1 MENVT
6 FVYAL
11 ATEQERQTEALK
23 NQQQNQ
29 LEKYRHVIQR
39 QKEKETAFLSFKKVE
54 FLSRQETKLNVLRPS
69 SARARMDDKLPEVT
83 RKGREIALKRGLL
96 ATGNEFMNVLPLYR
110 QKTHIGTGFVSS
122 WRSGISSN
130 PSVMQRKPLTIQGGN
145 RHQARIIVNQK
156 RRNGN
161 YHHGETTATS
171 RSVTQKIPGVGVDHG
186 SLGKIKT
193 NSPKHDGVRHVATG
207 LQSWKFSDDCSNQEK
222 DENNKQ
228 RSNKGQKLQTVDTT
242 VKMTTEGTETGCQVS
257 WAVVARL
264 IGLKMKFKRRQFHG
278 TFQAPELE
286 VLDPSLKS
294 ERKVEQGPSS
304 DPLKEVRGCRYLRIP
319 DMT

>member
-39 QKEKETAFLSFKKVE
+39 QKEKERAFLSFKRVE
-54 FLSRQETKLNVLRPS
+54 FLSRQETKLSVLRPS
-69 SARARMDDKLPEVT
+69 SARVRMDDKLPAIT

-110 QKTHIGTGFVSS
+110 QKTHVGTGFVSS

-130 PSVMQRKPLTIQGGN
+130 PSVMQRKPLTLQG
-145 RHQARIIVNQK
+145 HQPRMIVNQK

-161 YHHGETTATS
+161 YHHGEKTAIS
-171 RSVTQKIPGVGVDHG
+171 SSVTKKIPGVGVDHG
-186 SLGKIKT
+186 SLGKFKI
-193 NSPKHDGVRHVATG
+193 NSPSKHDGVRHVATG
-207 LQSWKFSDDCSNQEK
+207 LQFSDDCSNQEK
-222 DENNKQ
+222 DENKTQ
-228 RSNKGQKLQTVDTT
+228 RSNKGQKLQSVDTT
-242 VKMTTEGTETGCQVS
+242 VKMATEGTERGCQVS

-286 VLDPSLKS
+286 VLDPSLKT
-294 ERKVEQGPSS
+294 ERKVDQGPSS
-304 DPLKEVRGCRYLRIP
+304 DPLKVVRGCRYLRMP

>member
-39 QKEKETAFLSFKKVE
+39 QKEKERAFLSFKKVE

-69 SARARMDDKLPEVT
+69 SARTRMDDKLPEVT
-83 RKGREIALKRGLL
+83 RRGREIALKRGLL
-96 ATGNEFMNVLPLYR
+96 ATGNEFMNVLPFYR

-130 PSVMQRKPLTIQGGN
+130 PSVMQRKPLTLQG
-145 RHQARIIVNQK
+145 HQPRMIVNQK

-161 YHHGETTATS
+161 YNHGEKTAIS
-171 RSVTQKIPGVGVDHG
+171 SSVTKKIPGVGVDHG
-186 SLGKIKT
+186 SLGKFKI
-193 NSPKHDGVRHVATG
+193 NSPSKHDGVRHVATG
-207 LQSWKFSDDCSNQEK
+207 LQFSDDCSNQEK
-222 DENNKQ
+222 DENNTQ
-228 RSNKGQKLQTVDTT
+228 RSNKGQKLQSVDTT
-242 VKMTTEGTETGCQVS
+242 VKMATEGTERGCQVS

-304 DPLKEVRGCRYLRIP
+304 DPLKGVRGCRYLRMP

>member
-39 QKEKETAFLSFKKVE
+39 QKEKERAFLSFKKVE

-69 SARARMDDKLPEVT
+69 SARTRMDDKLPEVT

-96 ATGNEFMNVLPLYR
+96 ATGNEFMNVLPFYR

-130 PSVMQRKPLTIQGGN
+130 PSVMQRKPLTLQG
-145 RHQARIIVNQK
+145 HQPRMIVNQK

-161 YHHGETTATS
+161 YHHGEKTAIS
-171 RSVTQKIPGVGVDHG
+171 SSVTKKIPGVGVDHG
-186 SLGKIKT
+186 SLGKFKI
-193 NSPKHDGVRHVATG
+193 NSPSKHDGVRHVATG
-207 LQSWKFSDDCSNQEK
+207 LQFSDDCSNQEK
-222 DENNKQ
+222 DENNTQ
-228 RSNKGQKLQTVDTT
+228 RSNKGQKLQSVDTT
-242 VKMTTEGTETGCQVS
+242 VKMATEGTERGCQVS

-286 VLDPSLKS
+286 VLDPSLKT
-294 ERKVEQGPSS
+294 ERKVDQGPSS
-304 DPLKEVRGCRYLRIP
+304 DLLKVVRGCRYLRIP

>member
-1 MENVT
+1 
-6 FVYAL
+6 
-11 ATEQERQTEALK
+11 
-23 NQQQNQ
+23 
-29 LEKYRHVIQR
+29 
-39 QKEKETAFLSFKKVE
+39 
-54 FLSRQETKLNVLRPS
+54 
-69 SARARMDDKLPEVT
+69 MDDKLPEIT

-130 PSVMQRKPLTIQGGN
+130 PSVMQRKPLTLQ
-145 RHQARIIVNQK
+145 RHQPRMIANQK

-161 YHHGETTATS
+161 CHHGEKTAIS
-171 RSVTQKIPGVGVDHG
+171 SSVTKKIPGVGVDHG
-186 SLGKIKT
+186 LLGKFKI
-193 NSPKHDGVRHVATG
+193 NSPKHDGVRHEATG
-207 LQSWKFSDDCSNQEK
+207 LQSWKFSDNCSNHEK
-222 DENNKQ
+222 DENNTQ
-228 RSNKGQKLQTVDTT
+228 RSNKGQKLQSVDTM
-242 VKMTTEGTETGCQVS
+242 VKMATEGTERGCQVS

-304 DPLKEVRGCRYLRIP
+304 DPLKGVRGCRYLRMP

>member
-39 QKEKETAFLSFKKVE
+39 QKEKERAFLSFKKVE
-54 FLSRQETKLNVLRPS
+54 FLSRQQTKLNVLRPS
-69 SARARMDDKLPEVT
+69 SARTRMDDKLPEVT
-83 RKGREIALKRGLL
+83 KKGREIALKRGLL
-96 ATGNEFMNVLPLYR
+96 ATGNEFMNVLPFYR

-130 PSVMQRKPLTIQGGN
+130 PSVMQRKPLTLQG
-145 RHQARIIVNQK
+145 HQPRMIVNQK

-161 YHHGETTATS
+161 YHHGEKTAIS
-171 RSVTQKIPGVGVDHG
+171 SSVTKKIPGVGVDHG
-186 SLGKIKT
+186 SLGKFKI
-193 NSPKHDGVRHVATG
+193 NSPSKHDGVRHVATG
-207 LQSWKFSDDCSNQEK
+207 LQFSDDCSNQEK
-222 DENNKQ
+222 DENNTP
-228 RSNKGQKLQTVDTT
+228 RSNKGQKLLSVDTT
-242 VKMTTEGTETGCQVS
+242 VKMATEGTERGCQVN

-294 ERKVEQGPSS
+294 ERKVEQEPSS
-304 DPLKEVRGCRYLRIP
+304 DPLKGVRGCRYLRMP

>member
-39 QKEKETAFLSFKKVE
+39 QKEKERAFLSFKRVE
-54 FLSRQETKLNVLRPS
+54 FLSRQETKLSVLRPS
-69 SARARMDDKLPEVT
+69 SARVRMDDKLPEIT

-96 ATGNEFMNVLPLYR
+96 ATGNEFMNVLPLDR

-130 PSVMQRKPLTIQGGN
+130 PSVMQRKPLTLQ
-145 RHQARIIVNQK
+145 RHQPRMIANQK

-161 YHHGETTATS
+161 CHHGEKTAIS
-171 RSVTQKIPGVGVDHG
+171 SSVTKKIPGVGVDHG
-186 SLGKIKT
+186 LLGKFKI
-193 NSPKHDGVRHVATG
+193 NSPKHDGVRHEATG
-207 LQSWKFSDDCSNQEK
+207 LQSWKFSDNCSNHEK
-222 DENNKQ
+222 DENNTQ
-228 RSNKGQKLQTVDTT
+228 RSNKGQKLQSVDTT

-294 ERKVEQGPSS
+294 ERKVDQGPSS
-304 DPLKEVRGCRYLRIP
+304 DPLKGVRGCRYLRMP

>member
-39 QKEKETAFLSFKKVE
+39 QKEKERAFLSFKKVE
-54 FLSRQETKLNVLRPS
+54 FLSRQETKLNALRPS
-69 SARARMDDKLPEVT
+69 SARTRMDDKLPEIT
-83 RKGREIALKRGLL
+83 RKGREITLKRGLL

-110 QKTHIGTGFVSS
+110 QKTHIGAGFVSS

-130 PSVMQRKPLTIQGGN
+130 PSVMQRKPLTLQG
-145 RHQARIIVNQK
+145 HQPKMIVNQK

-161 YHHGETTATS
+161 YHHGEKTAIS
-171 RSVTQKIPGVGVDHG
+171 SSVTKKIPGVGVDHG
-186 SLGKIKT
+186 SLGKFKI
-193 NSPKHDGVRHVATG
+193 NSPSKHDGVRHVATG
-207 LQSWKFSDDCSNQEK
+207 LQFSDDCSNQEK
-222 DENNKQ
+222 DENNTQ
-228 RSNKGQKLQTVDTT
+228 RSNKGQKLQSVDTT
-242 VKMTTEGTETGCQVS
+242 VKMATEGTERGCQVS

-286 VLDPSLKS
+286 VLDPSLKT
-294 ERKVEQGPSS
+294 ERKVDQGPSS
-304 DPLKEVRGCRYLRIP
+304 DPLKVVRGCRYLRIP

>member
-39 QKEKETAFLSFKKVE
+39 QKEKERAFLSFKKVE

-69 SARARMDDKLPEVT
+69 SARTRMDDKLPEVT

-96 ATGNEFMNVLPLYR
+96 ATGNEFMNVLPFYR

-130 PSVMQRKPLTIQGGN
+130 PSVMQRKPLTLQG
-145 RHQARIIVNQK
+145 HQPRMIVNQK

-161 YHHGETTATS
+161 YHHGEKTAIS
-171 RSVTQKIPGVGVDHG
+171 SSVTKKIPGVGVDHG
-186 SLGKIKT
+186 SLGKFKI
-193 NSPKHDGVRHVATG
+193 NSPSKHDGVRHVATG
-207 LQSWKFSDDCSNQEK
+207 LQFSDDCSDQEK
-222 DENNKQ
+222 DENNTQ
-228 RSNKGQKLQTVDTT
+228 RSNKGQKLQSVDTT
-242 VKMTTEGTETGCQVS
+242 VKMATEGTERGCQVS

-286 VLDPSLKS
+286 VLDPSLKT
-294 ERKVEQGPSS
+294 ERKVDQGPSS
-304 DPLKEVRGCRYLRIP
+304 DPLKVVRGCRYLRMP

>member
-39 QKEKETAFLSFKKVE
+39 QKEKERAFLSFKKVE

-69 SARARMDDKLPEVT
+69 SARTRMDDKLPEVT

-96 ATGNEFMNVLPLYR
+96 ATGNEFMNVLPFYR

-122 WRSGISSN
+122 WRNGISSN
-130 PSVMQRKPLTIQGGN
+130 PSVMQRKPLTLQG
-145 RHQARIIVNQK
+145 HQPRMIVNQK

-161 YHHGETTATS
+161 YHHGEKTAIS
-171 RSVTQKIPGVGVDHG
+171 SSVTKKIPGVGVDHG
-186 SLGKIKT
+186 SLGKFKI
-193 NSPKHDGVRHVATG
+193 NSPSKHDGVRHVATG
-207 LQSWKFSDDCSNQEK
+207 LQFSDDCSDQEK
-222 DENNKQ
+222 DENNTQ
-228 RSNKGQKLQTVDTT
+228 RSNKGQKLQSVDTT
-242 VKMTTEGTETGCQVS
+242 VKMATEGTERGCQVS

-286 VLDPSLKS
+286 ELDPSLKS

-304 DPLKEVRGCRYLRIP
+304 DPLKGVRGCRYLRMP

>member
-39 QKEKETAFLSFKKVE
+39 QKEKERAFLSFKKVE

-69 SARARMDDKLPEVT
+69 SARTRMDDKLPEVT

-96 ATGNEFMNVLPLYR
+96 ATGNEFMNVLPFYR

-130 PSVMQRKPLTIQGGN
+130 PSVMQRKPLTLQG
-145 RHQARIIVNQK
+145 HQPRMIVNQK

-161 YHHGETTATS
+161 YHHGEKTATS
-171 RSVTQKIPGVGVDHG
+171 SSVTKKIPGVGVDHG
-186 SLGKIKT
+186 SLGKFKI
-193 NSPKHDGVRHVATG
+193 NSPSKHDGVRHVATG
-207 LQSWKFSDDCSNQEK
+207 LQFSDDCSDQEK
-222 DENNKQ
+222 DENNTQ
-228 RSNKGQKLQTVDTT
+228 RSNKGQKLQSVDTT
-242 VKMTTEGTETGCQVS
+242 VKMATEGTERGCQVS

-278 TFQAPELE
+278 TFQTPELE
-286 VLDPSLKS
+286 VLDPSLKT
-294 ERKVEQGPSS
+294 ERKVDQGPSS
-304 DPLKEVRGCRYLRIP
+304 DPLKVVRGCRYLRMP

>member
-39 QKEKETAFLSFKKVE
+39 QKEKERAFLSFKKVE

-69 SARARMDDKLPEVT
+69 SARTRMDDKLPEVT

-96 ATGNEFMNVLPLYR
+96 ATGNEFMNVLPFYR

-130 PSVMQRKPLTIQGGN
+130 PSVMQRKPLTLQG
-145 RHQARIIVNQK
+145 HQPRMIVNQK

-161 YHHGETTATS
+161 YHHGEKTAIS
-171 RSVTQKIPGVGVDHG
+171 SSVTKKIPGVGVDHG
-186 SLGKIKT
+186 SLGKFKI
-193 NSPKHDGVRHVATG
+193 NSPSKHDGVRHVATG
-207 LQSWKFSDDCSNQEK
+207 LQFSDDCSNQEK
-222 DENNKQ
+222 DESNTQ
-228 RSNKGQKLQTVDTT
+228 RSNKGQKLQSVDTT
-242 VKMTTEGTETGCQVS
+242 VKMATEGTERGCQVS

-286 VLDPSLKS
+286 VLDPSLKT
-294 ERKVEQGPSS
+294 ERKVDQGLSS
-304 DPLKEVRGCRYLRIP
+304 DPLKVVRGCRYLRIP

>member
-39 QKEKETAFLSFKKVE
+39 QKEKEGAFLSFKKVE
-54 FLSRQETKLNVLRPS
+54 FLSRQETKLNALRPS
-69 SARARMDDKLPEVT
+69 SARTRMDDKLPEIT
-83 RKGREIALKRGLL
+83 RKGREITLKRGLL

-110 QKTHIGTGFVSS
+110 QKTHIGAGFVSS

-130 PSVMQRKPLTIQGGN
+130 PSVMQRKPLTLQG
-145 RHQARIIVNQK
+145 HQPRMIVNQK

-161 YHHGETTATS
+161 YNHGEKTAIS
-171 RSVTQKIPGVGVDHG
+171 SSVTKKIPGVGVDHG
-186 SLGKIKT
+186 SLGKFKI
-193 NSPKHDGVRHVATG
+193 NSPSKHDGVRHVATG
-207 LQSWKFSDDCSNQEK
+207 LQFSDDCSNQEK
-222 DENNKQ
+222 DENNTQ
-228 RSNKGQKLQTVDTT
+228 RSNKGQKLQSVDTT
-242 VKMTTEGTETGCQVS
+242 VKMATEGTERGCQVN

-304 DPLKEVRGCRYLRIP
+304 DPLKGVRGCRYLRMP

>member
-39 QKEKETAFLSFKKVE
+39 QKEKERAFLSFKKVE

-69 SARARMDDKLPEVT
+69 SARTRMDDKLPEVT

-96 ATGNEFMNVLPLYR
+96 ATGNEFMNVLPFYR

-130 PSVMQRKPLTIQGGN
+130 SSVMQRKPLTLQG
-145 RHQARIIVNQK
+145 HQPRMIVNQK

-161 YHHGETTATS
+161 YHHGEKTAIS
-171 RSVTQKIPGVGVDHG
+171 SSVTKKIPGVGVDHG
-186 SLGKIKT
+186 SLGKFKI
-193 NSPKHDGVRHVATG
+193 NSPSKHDGVRHLATG
-207 LQSWKFSDDCSNQEK
+207 LQFSDDCSDQEK
-222 DENNKQ
+222 DENNTQ
-228 RSNKGQKLQTVDTT
+228 RSNKGQKLQSVDTT
-242 VKMTTEGTETGCQVS
+242 VKMATEGTERGCQVS

-294 ERKVEQGPSS
+294 ERNVEQGPSS
-304 DPLKEVRGCRYLRIP
+304 DPLKGVRGCRYLRMP

>member
-39 QKEKETAFLSFKKVE
+39 QKEKEGAFLSFKKVE

-69 SARARMDDKLPEVT
+69 SARTRMDDKLPEIT

-130 PSVMQRKPLTIQGGN
+130 PSVMQRKPLTLQG
-145 RHQARIIVNQK
+145 HQPRMIANQK

-161 YHHGETTATS
+161 YHHGEETAIS
-171 RSVTQKIPGVGVDHG
+171 SSVTQKVPGVGVDHG

-193 NSPKHDGVRHVATG
+193 NSPKHDGVRHEATG
-207 LQSWKFSDDCSNQEK
+207 SRSWKFSDDCSNQEK
-222 DENNKQ
+222 DENNTQ
-228 RSNKGQKLQTVDTT
+228 RSNKGQKLQSVDTT
-242 VKMTTEGTETGCQVS
+242 VKMATEGTERGCQVN

-278 TFQAPELE
+278 TFQACT
-286 VLDPSLKS
+286 
-294 ERKVEQGPSS
+294 R
-304 DPLKEVRGCRYLRIP
+304 VRGVRPIVKE
-319 DMT
+319 

>member
-39 QKEKETAFLSFKKVE
+39 QKEKERAFLSFKKVE

-69 SARARMDDKLPEVT
+69 SARTRMDDKLPEVT
-83 RKGREIALKRGLL
+83 RKGREIAFKRGLL
-96 ATGNEFMNVLPLYR
+96 ATGNEFMNVLPFYR

-130 PSVMQRKPLTIQGGN
+130 PSVMQRKPLTLQG
-145 RHQARIIVNQK
+145 HQPRMIVNQK

-161 YHHGETTATS
+161 YHHGEKTAIS
-171 RSVTQKIPGVGVDHG
+171 SSVTKKIPGVGVDHG
-186 SLGKIKT
+186 SLGKFKI
-193 NSPKHDGVRHVATG
+193 NSPSKHDGVRHVATG
-207 LQSWKFSDDCSNQEK
+207 LQFSDDCSNQEK
-222 DENNKQ
+222 DENNTQ
-228 RSNKGQKLQTVDTT
+228 RSNKGQKLQSVDTT
-242 VKMTTEGTETGCQVS
+242 VKMATEGTERGCQVS

-286 VLDPSLKS
+286 VLDPSLKT
-294 ERKVEQGPSS
+294 ERKVDQGPSS
-304 DPLKEVRGCRYLRIP
+304 DPLKVVRGCRYLRIP

>member
-39 QKEKETAFLSFKKVE
+39 QKKKERAFLSFKKVE

-83 RKGREIALKRGLL
+83 RKGRETALKRGLL

-110 QKTHIGTGFVSS
+110 QKTHIGSGFVSS
-122 WRSGISSN
+122 WQSGISSN

-145 RHQARIIVNQK
+145 RHQARMMVNQK

-161 YHHGETTATS
+161 CHHGEKTAIS
-171 RSVTQKIPGVGVDHG
+171 RSVTKKIPGVGVDHG
-186 SLGKIKT
+186 SLGKLKT
-193 NSPKHDGVRHVATG
+193 NSPKHDGVRHVASG

-222 DENNKQ
+222 DENNTQ
-228 RSNKGQKLQTVDTT
+228 RSNKGQKLQSVDTT
-242 VKMTTEGTETGCQVS
+242 VKMATEETEAGCQVS

-304 DPLKEVRGCRYLRIP
+304 VPLKGVRGCRYLRIP

>member
-39 QKEKETAFLSFKKVE
+39 QKEKEGAFLSFKKVE

-69 SARARMDDKLPEVT
+69 SARTRMDDKLPEVT
-83 RKGREIALKRGLL
+83 KKGREIALKRGLL
-96 ATGNEFMNVLPLYR
+96 ATGNEFMNVLPFYR

-130 PSVMQRKPLTIQGGN
+130 PSVMQRKPLTLQG
-145 RHQARIIVNQK
+145 HQPRMIVNQK

-161 YHHGETTATS
+161 YHHGEKTAIS
-171 RSVTQKIPGVGVDHG
+171 SSVTKKIPGVGVDHG
-186 SLGKIKT
+186 SLGKFKI
-193 NSPKHDGVRHVATG
+193 NSPSKHDGVRHVATG
-207 LQSWKFSDDCSNQEK
+207 LQFSDDCSNQEK
-222 DENNKQ
+222 DENNTP
-228 RSNKGQKLQTVDTT
+228 RSNKGQKLLSVDTT
-242 VKMTTEGTETGCQVS
+242 VKMATEGTERGCQVN

-304 DPLKEVRGCRYLRIP
+304 DPLKGVRGCRYLRMP

>member
-39 QKEKETAFLSFKKVE
+39 QKEKEEAFLSFKKVE
-54 FLSRQETKLNVLRPS
+54 FLSRQETKLNALRPS
-69 SARARMDDKLPEVT
+69 SARTRMDDKLPEIT
-83 RKGREIALKRGLL
+83 RKGREITLKRGLL

-110 QKTHIGTGFVSS
+110 QKTHIGAGFVSS

-130 PSVMQRKPLTIQGGN
+130 PSVMQRKPLTLQ
-145 RHQARIIVNQK
+145 RHQPRMIANQK

-161 YHHGETTATS
+161 CHHGEKTAIS
-171 RSVTQKIPGVGVDHG
+171 SSVTKKIPGVGVDHG
-186 SLGKIKT
+186 LLGKFKI
-193 NSPKHDGVRHVATG
+193 NSPKHDGVRPEATG
-207 LQSWKFSDDCSNQEK
+207 LQSWKFSDNCSNHEK
-222 DENNKQ
+222 DENNTQ
-228 RSNKGQKLQTVDTT
+228 RSNKGQKLQSVDTT
-242 VKMTTEGTETGCQVS
+242 VKMATEGTERGCQVS

-286 VLDPSLKS
+286 ELDPSLKS

-304 DPLKEVRGCRYLRIP
+304 DPLKGVRGCRYLRMP

>member
-39 QKEKETAFLSFKKVE
+39 QKEKEKAFLSFKKVE

-69 SARARMDDKLPEVT
+69 SARTRMDDKLPEVT
-83 RKGREIALKRGLL
+83 RKGREIAVKRGLL

-110 QKTHIGTGFVSS
+110 QKTHIGSGFVSS

-130 PSVMQRKPLTIQGGN
+130 PSVMQRKPLTLQG
-145 RHQARIIVNQK
+145 HQPRMIVNQK

-161 YHHGETTATS
+161 CHDGEKTAITS
-171 RSVTQKIPGVGVDHG
+171 SVTKKIPGVGVDHG
-186 SLGKIKT
+186 SLGKFKI
-193 NSPKHDGVRHVATG
+193 NSPKHDRVRHLATG

-228 RSNKGQKLQTVDTT
+228 RSNKGQKLQSVDTT
-242 VKMTTEGTETGCQVS
+242 VKMATDLTKAGCQVS

-264 IGLKMKFKRRQFHG
+264 IGLKMKFRRRQFHG

-294 ERKVEQGPSS
+294 QRKVEQGPSS
-304 DPLKEVRGCRYLRIP
+304 DPLKGVRGCRYLRMP

>member
-39 QKEKETAFLSFKKVE
+39 QKEKEGAFLSFKKVE
-54 FLSRQETKLNVLRPS
+54 FLSRQETKLNALRPS
-69 SARARMDDKLPEVT
+69 SARTRMDDKLPEIT
-83 RKGREIALKRGLL
+83 RKGREITLKRGLL

-110 QKTHIGTGFVSS
+110 QKTHIGAGFVSS

-130 PSVMQRKPLTIQGGN
+130 PSVMQRKPLTLQ
-145 RHQARIIVNQK
+145 RHQPRMIANQK

-161 YHHGETTATS
+161 CHHGEKTAIS
-171 RSVTQKIPGVGVDHG
+171 SSVTKKIPGVGVDHG
-186 SLGKIKT
+186 LLGKFKI
-193 NSPKHDGVRHVATG
+193 NSPKHDGVRHEATG
-207 LQSWKFSDDCSNQEK
+207 LQSWKFSDNCSNHEK
-222 DENNKQ
+222 DENNTQ
-228 RSNKGQKLQTVDTT
+228 RSNKGQKLQSVDTT
-242 VKMTTEGTETGCQVS
+242 VKMTTEGIERGCQVS

-304 DPLKEVRGCRYLRIP
+304 DPLKGVRGCRYLRMP

>member
-1 MENVT
+1 M
-6 FVYAL
+6 
-11 ATEQERQTEALK
+11 
-23 NQQQNQ
+23 
-29 LEKYRHVIQR
+29 
-39 QKEKETAFLSFKKVE
+39 
-54 FLSRQETKLNVLRPS
+54 RPS
-69 SARARMDDKLPEVT
+69 SARARIDDKLPEVKT
-83 RKGREIALKRGLL
+83 KGREIALKRGLL

-110 QKTHIGTGFVSS
+110 QKTHIGSGFVSS

-130 PSVMQRKPLTIQGGN
+130 PSVIQRKPLTIQGGN
-145 RHQARIIVNQK
+145 RHQARMIVNQK

-161 YHHGETTATS
+161 YHHGETTAIS
-171 RSVTQKIPGVGVDHG
+171 RSVTQKIPGVGFDHG
-186 SLGKIKT
+186 SLGKLKT
-193 NSPKHDGVRHVATG
+193 NSPKHDGVRHAATG
-207 LQSWKFSDDCSNQEK
+207 LQSWKFSDDCSNPEK

-228 RSNKGQKLQTVDTT
+228 RSNKGQKLQSVDTT
-242 VKMTTEGTETGCQVS
+242 VKMTTEGIERGCQVS

-304 DPLKEVRGCRYLRIP
+304 DPLKGVRGCRYLRMP

>member
-39 QKEKETAFLSFKKVE
+39 QKEKEGAFLSFKKVE
-54 FLSRQETKLNVLRPS
+54 FLSRQETKLNALRPS
-69 SARARMDDKLPEVT
+69 SARTRMDDKLPEIT
-83 RKGREIALKRGLL
+83 RKGREITLKRGLL
-96 ATGNEFMNVLPLYR
+96 ATGNEFMDVLPLYR
-110 QKTHIGTGFVSS
+110 QKTHIGAGFVSS

-130 PSVMQRKPLTIQGGN
+130 PSVMQRKPLTLQG
-145 RHQARIIVNQK
+145 HQPRMIVNQK

-161 YHHGETTATS
+161 YHHGEKTAIS
-171 RSVTQKIPGVGVDHG
+171 SSVTKKIPGVGVDHG
-186 SLGKIKT
+186 SLGKFKI
-193 NSPKHDGVRHVATG
+193 NSPSKHDGVRHVATG
-207 LQSWKFSDDCSNQEK
+207 LQFSDDCSNQEK
-222 DENNKQ
+222 DENNTQ
-228 RSNKGQKLQTVDTT
+228 RSNKGQKLQSVDTT
-242 VKMTTEGTETGCQVS
+242 VKMATEGTERGCQVN

-286 VLDPSLKS
+286 VLDPSLKT
-294 ERKVEQGPSS
+294 ERKVDQGPSS
-304 DPLKEVRGCRYLRIP
+304 DPLKVVRGCRYLRIP

>member
-39 QKEKETAFLSFKKVE
+39 QKEKEGAFLSFKKVE

-69 SARARMDDKLPEVT
+69 SARTRMDDKLPEIT
-83 RKGREIALKRGLL
+83 RKGREITLKRGLL

-110 QKTHIGTGFVSS
+110 QKTHIGAGFVSS

-130 PSVMQRKPLTIQGGN
+130 PSVMQRKPLTLQ
-145 RHQARIIVNQK
+145 RHQPRMIANQK

-161 YHHGETTATS
+161 CHHGEKTAIS
-171 RSVTQKIPGVGVDHG
+171 SSVTKKIPGVGVDHG
-186 SLGKIKT
+186 LLRKFKI
-193 NSPKHDGVRHVATG
+193 NSPKHDGVRHEATG
-207 LQSWKFSDDCSNQEK
+207 LQSWKFSDNCSNHEK
-222 DENNKQ
+222 DENNTQ
-228 RSNKGQKLQTVDTT
+228 RSNKGQKLQSVDTT
-242 VKMTTEGTETGCQVS
+242 VKMATEGTERGCQVN

-304 DPLKEVRGCRYLRIP
+304 DPLKGVRGCRYLRMP

>member
-39 QKEKETAFLSFKKVE
+39 QKEKEGAFLSFKKVE
-54 FLSRQETKLNVLRPS
+54 FRSRQETKLNALRPS
-69 SARARMDDKLPEVT
+69 SARTRMDDKLPEIT
-83 RKGREIALKRGLL
+83 RKGREITLKRGLL

-110 QKTHIGTGFVSS
+110 QKTHIGAGFVSS

-130 PSVMQRKPLTIQGGN
+130 PSVMQRKPLTLQ
-145 RHQARIIVNQK
+145 RHQPRMIANQK

-161 YHHGETTATS
+161 CHHGEKTAIS
-171 RSVTQKIPGVGVDHG
+171 SSVTKKIPGVGVDHG
-186 SLGKIKT
+186 LLGKFKI
-193 NSPKHDGVRHVATG
+193 NSPKHDGVRHEATG
-207 LQSWKFSDDCSNQEK
+207 LQSWKFSDNCSNHEK
-222 DENNKQ
+222 DENNTQ
-228 RSNKGQKLQTVDTT
+228 RSNKGQKLQSVDTT
-242 VKMTTEGTETGCQVS
+242 VKMATEGTERGCQVN

-278 TFQAPELE
+278 TFQAPELQ

-294 ERKVEQGPSS
+294 ERKVDQGPSS
-304 DPLKEVRGCRYLRIP
+304 DPLKGARGCRYLRIP

>member
-39 QKEKETAFLSFKKVE
+39 QKEKEEAFLSFKKVE

-69 SARARMDDKLPEVT
+69 SARTRMDDKLPEIT

-110 QKTHIGTGFVSS
+110 HKTHIGTGFVSS

-130 PSVMQRKPLTIQGGN
+130 PSVMQRKPLTLQ
-145 RHQARIIVNQK
+145 RHQPRMIANQK

-161 YHHGETTATS
+161 CHHGEKTAIS
-171 RSVTQKIPGVGVDHG
+171 SSVTKKIPGVGVDHG
-186 SLGKIKT
+186 LLGKFKI
-193 NSPKHDGVRHVATG
+193 NSPKHDGVRHEATG
-207 LQSWKFSDDCSNQEK
+207 LQSWKFSDNCSNHEK
-222 DENNKQ
+222 DENNTQ
-228 RSNKGQKLQTVDTT
+228 RSNKGQKLQSVDTT
-242 VKMTTEGTETGCQVS
+242 VKMATEGTERGCQVS

-286 VLDPSLKS
+286 ELDPSLKS

-304 DPLKEVRGCRYLRIP
+304 DPLKGVRGCRYLRMP

>member
-39 QKEKETAFLSFKKVE
+39 QKEKERAFLSFKKVE

-69 SARARMDDKLPEVT
+69 SARTRMDDKLPEVT

-96 ATGNEFMNVLPLYR
+96 ATGNEFMNVLPFYR

-130 PSVMQRKPLTIQGGN
+130 PSVMQRKPLTLQG
-145 RHQARIIVNQK
+145 HQPRMIVNQK

-161 YHHGETTATS
+161 YHHGEKTAIS
-171 RSVTQKIPGVGVDHG
+171 SSVTKKIPGVGVDHG
-186 SLGKIKT
+186 SLGKFKI
-193 NSPKHDGVRHVATG
+193 NSPSKHDGVRHVATG
-207 LQSWKFSDDCSNQEK
+207 LQFSDDCSNQEK
-222 DENNKQ
+222 DESNTQ
-228 RSNKGQKLQTVDTT
+228 RSNKGQKLQSVDTT
-242 VKMTTEGTETGCQVS
+242 VKMATEGTERGCQVS

-286 VLDPSLKS
+286 VLDPSLKT
-294 ERKVEQGPSS
+294 ERKVDQGPSS
-304 DPLKEVRGCRYLRIP
+304 DPLKVVRGCRYLRIP

>member
-39 QKEKETAFLSFKKVE
+39 QKEKERAFLSFKKVE
-54 FLSRQETKLNVLRPS
+54 FLSRQETKLSVLRPS
-69 SARARMDDKLPEVT
+69 SARTRMDDKLPEVT
-83 RKGREIALKRGLL
+83 RKGGEIALKRGLL

-110 QKTHIGTGFVSS
+110 QKTHIGAGFVSS
-122 WRSGISSN
+122 WRSRIISK
-130 PSVMQRKPLTIQGGN
+130 PSVMQRKPLTLQG
-145 RHQARIIVNQK
+145 HQPRMIVNQK

-161 YHHGETTATS
+161 CHHGEKTAIS
-171 RSVTQKIPGVGVDHG
+171 SSVTKKIPGVGVDHG
-186 SLGKIKT
+186 SLGKFKI
-193 NSPKHDGVRHVATG
+193 NSPSKHDGVRHVATG
-207 LQSWKFSDDCSNQEK
+207 LQFSDDCSNQEK
-222 DENNKQ
+222 DENNTQ
-228 RSNKGQKLQTVDTT
+228 RSNKGQKLQSVDTT
-242 VKMTTEGTETGCQVS
+242 VKMTTETEAGCQVS

-304 DPLKEVRGCRYLRIP
+304 DPLKGVRGCRYLRMP

>member
-39 QKEKETAFLSFKKVE
+39 QKEKERAFLSFKKVE
-54 FLSRQETKLNVLRPS
+54 FLSRQETKLSVLRPS
-69 SARARMDDKLPEVT
+69 SARTRMDDKLPEVT
-83 RKGREIALKRGLL
+83 RKGGEIALKRGLL

-110 QKTHIGTGFVSS
+110 QKTHIGAGFVSS
-122 WRSGISSN
+122 WRSRIISK
-130 PSVMQRKPLTIQGGN
+130 PSVMQRKPLTLQG
-145 RHQARIIVNQK
+145 HQPRMIVNQK

-161 YHHGETTATS
+161 CHHGEKTAIS
-171 RSVTQKIPGVGVDHG
+171 SSVTKKIPGVGVDHG
-186 SLGKIKT
+186 SLGKFKI
-193 NSPKHDGVRHVATG
+193 NSPSKHDGVRHVATG
-207 LQSWKFSDDCSNQEK
+207 LQFSDDCSNQEK
-222 DENNKQ
+222 DENNTQ
-228 RSNKGQKLQTVDTT
+228 RSNKGQKLQSVDTT
-242 VKMTTEGTETGCQVS
+242 VKMTTETEAGCQVS

-278 TFQAPELE
+278 TFQAPELQ

-304 DPLKEVRGCRYLRIP
+304 DPLKGVRGCRYLRMP

>member
-39 QKEKETAFLSFKKVE
+39 QKEKERAFLSFKKVE

-96 ATGNEFMNVLPLYR
+96 ATGNEFMNVLPFYR

-130 PSVMQRKPLTIQGGN
+130 PSVMQRKPLTLQG
-145 RHQARIIVNQK
+145 HQPRMTVNQK

-161 YHHGETTATS
+161 YHHGEKTEIS
-171 RSVTQKIPGVGVDHG
+171 SSVTKKIPGVGVDHG
-186 SLGKIKT
+186 SLGKFKI
-193 NSPKHDGVRHVATG
+193 NSPSKHDGVRHEATG

-222 DENNKQ
+222 DENNTQ
-228 RSNKGQKLQTVDTT
+228 RSNKGQKLQSVDTT
-242 VKMTTEGTETGCQVS
+242 VKMTTEGTEAGCHVS

-294 ERKVEQGPSS
+294 DRKVDQGPSS
-304 DPLKEVRGCRYLRIP
+304 DPLKGVRGCRYLRIP

>member
-39 QKEKETAFLSFKKVE
+39 QKEKERAFLSFKKVE

-69 SARARMDDKLPEVT
+69 SARTRMDDKLPEVT

-96 ATGNEFMNVLPLYR
+96 ATGNEFMNVLPFYR

-130 PSVMQRKPLTIQGGN
+130 PSVMQRKPLTLQG
-145 RHQARIIVNQK
+145 HQPRMIVNQK

-161 YHHGETTATS
+161 YHHGEKTAIS
-171 RSVTQKIPGVGVDHG
+171 SSVTKKIPGVGVDHG
-186 SLGKIKT
+186 SLGKFRI
-193 NSPKHDGVRHVATG
+193 NSPSKHDGVRHVATG
-207 LQSWKFSDDCSNQEK
+207 LQFSDDCSDQEK
-222 DENNKQ
+222 DENNTQ
-228 RSNKGQKLQTVDTT
+228 RSNKGQKLQSVDTT
-242 VKMTTEGTETGCQVS
+242 VKMATEGTERGCQVS

-286 VLDPSLKS
+286 VLDPSLKT
-294 ERKVEQGPSS
+294 ERKVDQGPSS
-304 DPLKEVRGCRYLRIP
+304 DPLKVVRGCRYLRMP

>member
-39 QKEKETAFLSFKKVE
+39 QKEKEGAFLSFKKVE

-69 SARARMDDKLPEVT
+69 SARTRMDDKLPEIT

-130 PSVMQRKPLTIQGGN
+130 PSVMQRKPLTLQ
-145 RHQARIIVNQK
+145 RHQPRMIANQK

-161 YHHGETTATS
+161 CHHGEKTAIS
-171 RSVTQKIPGVGVDHG
+171 SSVTKKIPGVGVDHG
-186 SLGKIKT
+186 LLRKFKI
-193 NSPKHDGVRHVATG
+193 NSPKHDGVRHEATG
-207 LQSWKFSDDCSNQEK
+207 LQSWKFSDNCSNQEK
-222 DENNKQ
+222 DENNTQ
-228 RSNKGQKLQTVDTT
+228 RSNKGQKLQSVDTT
-242 VKMTTEGTETGCQVS
+242 VKMATEGTERGCQVN

-294 ERKVEQGPSS
+294 ERKLSRDLPV
-304 DPLKEVRGCRYLRIP
+304 IH
-319 DMT
+319 

>member
-39 QKEKETAFLSFKKVE
+39 QKEKEGAFLSFKKVE

-69 SARARMDDKLPEVT
+69 SARTRMDDKLPEIT

-130 PSVMQRKPLTIQGGN
+130 PSVMQRKPLTLQG
-145 RHQARIIVNQK
+145 HQPRMIVNQK

-161 YHHGETTATS
+161 YHHGEKTAIS
-171 RSVTQKIPGVGVDHG
+171 SSVTKKIPGVGVDHG
-186 SLGKIKT
+186 SLGKFKI
-193 NSPKHDGVRHVATG
+193 NSPSKHDGVRHVATG
-207 LQSWKFSDDCSNQEK
+207 LQFSDDCSNQEK
-222 DENNKQ
+222 DESNTQ
-228 RSNKGQKLQTVDTT
+228 RSNKGQKLQSVDTT
-242 VKMTTEGTETGCQVS
+242 VKMATEGTERGCQVN

-286 VLDPSLKS
+286 VLDPSLKT
-294 ERKVEQGPSS
+294 ERKVDQGLSS
-304 DPLKEVRGCRYLRIP
+304 DPLKVVRGCRYLRIP

>member
-39 QKEKETAFLSFKKVE
+39 QKEKERAFLSFKRVE
-54 FLSRQETKLNVLRPS
+54 FLSRQETKLSVLRPS

-83 RKGREIALKRGLL
+83 KKGREIALKRGLL

-130 PSVMQRKPLTIQGGN
+130 PSVMQRKPLTLQG
-145 RHQARIIVNQK
+145 HQPRMIVNQK

-161 YHHGETTATS
+161 CHHGEKTEIS
-171 RSVTQKIPGVGVDHG
+171 SSVTKKIPGVGVDHG
-186 SLGKIKT
+186 SLGKFKI
-193 NSPKHDGVRHVATG
+193 NSPSKQEGVRHVATA
-207 LQSWKFSDDCSNQEK
+207 LQFSDDCSNQAK

-228 RSNKGQKLQTVDTT
+228 RSNKGQKLQSVDRTM
-242 VKMTTEGTETGCQVS
+242 KMTTEGTERGCQVS

-304 DPLKEVRGCRYLRIP
+304 DPLKGVRGCRYLRIP

>member
-39 QKEKETAFLSFKKVE
+39 QKEKERAFLSFKKVE

-69 SARARMDDKLPEVT
+69 SARTRMDDKLPEVT

-96 ATGNEFMNVLPLYR
+96 ATGNEFMNVLPFYR

-130 PSVMQRKPLTIQGGN
+130 PSVMQRKPLTLQGQP
-145 RHQARIIVNQK
+145 RMIVNQK

-161 YHHGETTATS
+161 YHHGEKTAIS
-171 RSVTQKIPGVGVDHG
+171 SSVTKKIPGVGVDHG
-186 SLGKIKT
+186 SLGKFKI
-193 NSPKHDGVRHVATG
+193 NSPSKHDGVRHVATG
-207 LQSWKFSDDCSNQEK
+207 LQFSDDCSNQEK
-222 DENNKQ
+222 DENNTQ
-228 RSNKGQKLQTVDTT
+228 RSNKGQKLQSVDTT
-242 VKMTTEGTETGCQVS
+242 VKMATEGTERGCQVN

-286 VLDPSLKS
+286 VLDPSLKT
-294 ERKVEQGPSS
+294 ERKVDQGPSS
-304 DPLKEVRGCRYLRIP
+304 DPLKVVRGCRYLRIP

>member
-39 QKEKETAFLSFKKVE
+39 QKEKEGAFLSFKKVE
-54 FLSRQETKLNVLRPS
+54 FLSRQETKLNALRPS
-69 SARARMDDKLPEVT
+69 SARTRMDDKLPEIT
-83 RKGREIALKRGLL
+83 RKGREITLKRGLL

-110 QKTHIGTGFVSS
+110 QKTHIGAGFVSS

-130 PSVMQRKPLTIQGGN
+130 PSVMQRKPLTLQG
-145 RHQARIIVNQK
+145 HQPRMIAIQK
-156 RRNGN
+156 RRNGK
-161 YHHGETTATS
+161 YHHGETTAIS
-171 RSVTQKIPGVGVDHG
+171 RSVTQKIPGVGFDHG

-193 NSPKHDGVRHVATG
+193 NSPKHDGVLHEATG
-207 LQSWKFSDDCSNQEK
+207 LQSWKFSDDCSKQEK
-222 DENNKQ
+222 DENNTQ
-228 RSNKGQKLQTVDTT
+228 RSNKGQKLQSVDTT
-242 VKMTTEGTETGCQVS
+242 VKMATEGTERGCQVN

-286 VLDPSLKS
+286 VLDPSLKT
-294 ERKVEQGPSS
+294 ERKVDQGPSS
-304 DPLKEVRGCRYLRIP
+304 DPLKVVRGCRYLRMP

>member
-39 QKEKETAFLSFKKVE
+39 QKEKEGAFLSFKKVE
-54 FLSRQETKLNVLRPS
+54 FRSRQETKLNALRPS
-69 SARARMDDKLPEVT
+69 SARTRMDDKLPEIT
-83 RKGREIALKRGLL
+83 RKGREITLKRGLL

-110 QKTHIGTGFVSS
+110 QKTHIGAGFVSS

-130 PSVMQRKPLTIQGGN
+130 PSVMQRKPLTLQ
-145 RHQARIIVNQK
+145 RHQPRMIANQK

-161 YHHGETTATS
+161 CHHGEKTAIS
-171 RSVTQKIPGVGVDHG
+171 SSVTKKIPGVGVDHG
-186 SLGKIKT
+186 LLGKFKI
-193 NSPKHDGVRHVATG
+193 NSPKHDGVRHEATG
-207 LQSWKFSDDCSNQEK
+207 LQSWKFSDNCSNHEK
-222 DENNKQ
+222 DENNTQ
-228 RSNKGQKLQTVDTT
+228 RSNKGQKLQSVDTT
-242 VKMTTEGTETGCQVS
+242 VKMATEGTERGCQVN

-304 DPLKEVRGCRYLRIP
+304 DPLKGVRGCRYLRMP

>member
-39 QKEKETAFLSFKKVE
+39 QKEKERAFLSFKKVE
-54 FLSRQETKLNVLRPS
+54 FLSRQETKLNALRPS
-69 SARARMDDKLPEVT
+69 SARTRMDDKLPEIT
-83 RKGREIALKRGLL
+83 RKGREITLKTGLL

-110 QKTHIGTGFVSS
+110 QKTHIGAGFVSS

-130 PSVMQRKPLTIQGGN
+130 PSVMQRKPLTLQG
-145 RHQARIIVNQK
+145 HQPRMIVNQK

-161 YHHGETTATS
+161 YHHGEKTAIS
-171 RSVTQKIPGVGVDHG
+171 SSVTKKIPGVGVDHG
-186 SLGKIKT
+186 SLGKFKI
-193 NSPKHDGVRHVATG
+193 NSPSKHDGVRHVATG
-207 LQSWKFSDDCSNQEK
+207 LQFSDDCSNQEK
-222 DENNKQ
+222 DENNTQ
-228 RSNKGQKLQTVDTT
+228 RSNKGQKLQSVDTT
-242 VKMTTEGTETGCQVS
+242 VKMATEGTERGCQVN

-304 DPLKEVRGCRYLRIP
+304 DPLKGVRGCRYLRMP

>member
-39 QKEKETAFLSFKKVE
+39 QKEKEGAFLSFKKVE
-54 FLSRQETKLNVLRPS
+54 FLSRQETKLNALRPS
-69 SARARMDDKLPEVT
+69 SARTRMDDKLPEIT
-83 RKGREIALKRGLL
+83 RKGREITLKRGLL

-110 QKTHIGTGFVSS
+110 QKTHIGAGFVSS

-130 PSVMQRKPLTIQGGN
+130 PSVMQRKPLTLQG
-145 RHQARIIVNQK
+145 HQPRMIVNQK

-161 YHHGETTATS
+161 YHHGEKTAIS
-171 RSVTQKIPGVGVDHG
+171 SSVTKKIPGVGVDHG
-186 SLGKIKT
+186 SLGKFKI
-193 NSPKHDGVRHVATG
+193 NSPSKHDGVRHVATG
-207 LQSWKFSDDCSNQEK
+207 LQFSDDCSDQEK
-222 DENNKQ
+222 DENNTQ
-228 RSNKGQKLQTVDTT
+228 RSNKGQKLQSVDTT
-242 VKMTTEGTETGCQVS
+242 VKMATEGTERGCQVS

-286 VLDPSLKS
+286 VLDPSLKT
-294 ERKVEQGPSS
+294 ERKVDQGPSS
-304 DPLKEVRGCRYLRIP
+304 DPLKVVRGCRYLRMP